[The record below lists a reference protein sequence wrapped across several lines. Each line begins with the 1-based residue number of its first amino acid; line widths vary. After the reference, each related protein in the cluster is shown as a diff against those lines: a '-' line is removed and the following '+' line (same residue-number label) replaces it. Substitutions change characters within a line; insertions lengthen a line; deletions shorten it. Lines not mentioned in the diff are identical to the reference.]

1 MTVSF
6 EVAVKAGFAL
16 ALAILVL
23 ISGLSY
29 ESTRRL
35 IETEDAVFRS
45 QEVTNQLDDLLIEVL
60 EEESAARG
68 YLVAG
73 QDFYLE
79 PYFGAVKNLERTVG
93 QLRASTNESPRQQR
107 TLDELNAPLREK
119 LAYHRQL
126 IELRRFQKA
135 DAGLQL
141 FFTGRGHVL
150 MDQIRDA
157 VDRMNEEETR
167 VLREKSLLARKRAR
181 WSVALVVIGSLL
193 SCGILLSVYYHLN
206 REIARRRGSE
216 RNVLRLNRLYAAL
229 SRVGQAIIHIRDR
242 NDLFQTACR
251 IAVSDDLFRMAWIGV
266 VDPVT
271 GVVQPAA
278 SAGFE
283 DGYLAHIRITT
294 RQEPD
299 GQGPT
304 GVALRERRLLVCPDI
319 AGDPRVLP
327 WREAAL
333 ARGYRSSAA
342 FPILLGD
349 SVAGV
354 FTVYAAEPGFF
365 DQQIVELLSEIVSDV
380 SVALEGMEAESRRLQ
395 AEASLHAREQQI
407 LQLNESLERR
417 VEERTAELARVAA
430 ELEIRKQEAERANRM
445 KTEFLARMSHELRT
459 PLNAIL
465 GYSDLLNEEPEGPLP
480 PRYKRFARNIQEGAR
495 HLLQIV
501 NDVLDL
507 SRIEAGRIDLQREM
521 FNCSAAVDEVLSVI
535 NPLANIKKIRIAN
548 KIPDGVW
555 IDADRIRFKQI
566 FYNLLSNAV
575 KFTPEKGRV
584 WIELSR
590 IGGEKWFSVRDT
602 GRGIPLSE
610 KEAIFDEF
618 HQVAAQPGSIQ
629 EGAGLGLAITRRLAE
644 LHGGSIRVESVEGE
658 GSRFLFSLGPPVE
671 TAAAKA

>member
-1 MTVSF
+1 MSLSF
-6 EVAVKAGFAL
+6 EGAVRAGFAL

-35 IETEDAVFRS
+35 IETEDAVYRS
-45 QEVTNQLDDLLIEVL
+45 QEVTHQLDDLLIEVL

-68 YLVAG
+68 YLIGG

-79 PYFGAVKNLERTVG
+79 PYFSAIKKLERTVG
-93 QLRASTNESPRQQR
+93 ELRAWANESPRQQR
-107 TLDELNAPLREK
+107 ALDELNAPLREK

-126 IELRRFQKA
+126 IELRRAQRG

-150 MDQIRDA
+150 MDEIRDA
-157 VDRMNEEETR
+157 VGRMDEEETR
-167 VLREKSLLARKRAR
+167 VLREKTLLARKRAH
-181 WSVALVVIGSLL
+181 WSVLLVVVGSLL
-193 SCGILLSVYYHLN
+193 SFGILLSVHYHLS
-206 REIARRRGSE
+206 REIARRRTSE
-216 RNVLRLNRLYAAL
+216 RNVLKLNRLYAAL
-229 SRVGQAIIHIRDR
+229 SRVGQAIVHIRDR
-242 NDLFQTACR
+242 DELFLAVCR
-251 IAVSDDLFRMAWIGV
+251 IAVADDLFRMAWIGV
-266 VDPVT
+266 VDPAT
-271 GVVQPAA
+271 GAVRPAA

-283 DGYLAHIRITT
+283 DGYLGRIRITT
-294 RQEPD
+294 RNEPE

-304 GVALRERRLLVCPDI
+304 GLALRERRRLVCADI
-319 AGDPRVLP
+319 AADPRVLP
-327 WREAAL
+327 WRDEAL

-342 FPILLGD
+342 FPILRGD

-365 DQQIVELLSEIVSDV
+365 DQQIVDLLGKVVADV
-380 SVALEGMEAESRRLQ
+380 SFALEGMERESRRLQ
-395 AEASLHAREQQI
+395 AEADLHAREQQI

-417 VEERTAELARVAA
+417 VEERTAELARVAE
-430 ELEIRKQEAERANRM
+430 ELELRKQEAERANRM

-507 SRIEAGRIDLQREM
+507 SRIEAGRIDLQREV
-521 FNCSAAVDEVLSVI
+521 FDCSAALEEVLSVI
-535 NPLANIKKIRIAN
+535 TPLANIKRMRIDNELPA
-548 KIPDGVW
+548 GAW

-575 KFTPEKGRV
+575 KFTPEGGRV
-584 WIELSR
+584 WIELIR
-590 IGGEKWFSVRDT
+590 HDGEDWFSVHDT
-602 GRGIPLSE
+602 GRGIPRAE

-618 HQVAAQPGSIQ
+618 HQVAAPPGSIK

-644 LHGGSIRVESVEGE
+644 LHGGSIRVESVEGK
-658 GSRFLFSLGPPVE
+658 GSCFLFSLGPRIE
-671 TAAAKA
+671 AAGAGA